1 MQRIAKELNDAGIPA
16 AKEILDTMPEIYK
29 ANRDYTVRKL
39 SKDVTAR
46 FDIYDKRQIEILL
59 KDTQPAFSKIAYKH
73 LGANPAIV
81 RRLQNEM
88 AQATVLG
95 ESQTKIIERIRKVTG
110 QSEYQAKRVAQT
122 ERVRIQSQAR
132 YDGLKEGEAIGLD
145 VTKEWSARMVNT
157 RESHAALNGTVIKVS
172 EKFRTIW
179 GNELE
184 YPGDPSAPAEEVI
197 NCHCVL
203 IPDVKINKKQETDWD
218 YDLVNP
224 NAIKPVNE
232 ITDKD
237 KFAVLANEFEENG
250 CVGRPILAI
259 TGDGDEYFA
268 LTGSHRIYAAREAGI
283 NIPTH
288 TIQYTDS
295 VKQLMAATDDSERL
309 EVALNLRG
317 KGLLDDQTVDLLR
330 IENKNNNLAAARDYA
345 SEAAKIRKAQAEAE
359 EAYQIELKKIEE
371 DKAKKKPFA
380 AESPEMKEYL
390 AFKAE
395 MVNKYG
401 GENKIWVEMTDA
413 EMDKL
418 DRLSRAAYRK

>member
-1 MQRIAKELNDAGIPA
+1 MIVDAAELASNKIEKTLLKRIGEIYNEALKQAIKNNRAFLESVKMLDKKEKDLEKAGWTPGKIGKWKKEETNKLLREQRVVQRIAKELNDAGIPA

-29 ANRDYTVRKL
+29 TNRDYAVRKL

-73 LGANPAIV
+73 LGSNPAIV

-95 ESQTKIIERIRKVTG
+95 ESQTKIVERIRKVTG

-132 YDGLKEGEAIGLD
+132 YDGLKEGEAMGLD

-172 EKFRTIW
+172 EKFQTIW

-203 IPDVKINKKQETDWD
+203 IPGV
-218 YDLVNP
+218 
-224 NAIKPVNE
+224 
-232 ITDKD
+232 
-237 KFAVLANEFEENG
+237 
-250 CVGRPILAI
+250 R
-259 TGDGDEYFA
+259 
-268 LTGSHRIYAAREAGI
+268 
-283 NIPTH
+283 
-288 TIQYTDS
+288 
-295 VKQLMAATDDSERL
+295 
-309 EVALNLRG
+309 
-317 KGLLDDQTVDLLR
+317 
-330 IENKNNNLAAARDYA
+330 
-345 SEAAKIRKAQAEAE
+345 
-359 EAYQIELKKIEE
+359 
-371 DKAKKKPFA
+371 
-380 AESPEMKEYL
+380 
-390 AFKAE
+390 
-395 MVNKYG
+395 
-401 GENKIWVEMTDA
+401 
-413 EMDKL
+413 
-418 DRLSRAAYRK
+418 